1 MFTIVRGPRSSEMS
15 LSTQVKESIENAAN
29 CMRDAL
35 AFAAR
40 TEHPI
45 TITTISDI
53 LCRLESLEQ
62 VDDLMQQFAKK
73 DDHKTNHHRGWT
85 PRKIFNNTTNT
96 WANSQRNGAGIIGS
110 V

>member
-1 MFTIVRGPRSSEMS
+1 MFIFTSSIRPPKKSEMT
-15 LSTQVKESIENAAN
+15 LSNQVKESIDGAAD
-29 CMRDAL
+29 CLRDAL

-62 VDDLMQQFAKK
+62 VDDLMQHFARRGEENSG
-73 DDHKTNHHRGWT
+73 TYRGWT
-85 PRKIFNNTTNT
+85 PRKILLSTLNIDSWTTKEL
-96 WANSQRNGAGIIGS
+96 GGEC
-110 V
+110 

>member
-1 MFTIVRGPRSSEMS
+1 MLLIGPILRTPKESEMS
-15 LSTQVKESIENAAN
+15 LSTQVKESVENAAN
-29 CMRDAL
+29 CLRDAL

-62 VDDLMQQFAKK
+62 IDDLMQQFAKR
-73 DDHKTNHHRGWT
+73 DEGKTNPYRG
-85 PRKIFNNTTNT
+85 
-96 WANSQRNGAGIIGS
+96 
-110 V
+110 